1 MKMDRFIG
9 QWRRVP
15 LLAALSLLVPAGLAP
30 AQDAEVKRIEAR
42 YNELRPKA
50 GELGMYQLDWASS
63 LDEALERAAKE
74 DRPIL
79 LVIIHAQYGDIFS
92 GHC

>member
-1 MKMDRFIG
+1 MKTKAH
-9 QWRRVP
+9 
-15 LLAALSLLVPAGLAP
+15 LLAALFLLSTLVPAQVA
-30 AQDAEVKRIEAR
+30 DVKRILER
-42 YNELRPKA
+42 YDELRPETS
-50 GELGMYQLDWASS
+50 ELGIYQLDWAAS
-63 LDEALERAAKE
+63 LEVALERAAKE

>member
-1 MKMDRFIG
+1 MKTKAH
-9 QWRRVP
+9 
-15 LLAALSLLVPAGLAP
+15 LLAALFLLSTLVPAQVA
-30 AQDAEVKRIEAR
+30 DVKRILER
-42 YNELRPKA
+42 YDELRPETS
-50 GELGMYQLDWASS
+50 ELGIYQLDWAES
-63 LDEALERAAKE
+63 LEVALERAAKE

>member
-1 MKMDRFIG
+1 MKTKAS
-9 QWRRVP
+9 
-15 LLAALSLLVPAGLAP
+15 LLAALFLLSTLAP
-30 AQDAEVKRIEAR
+30 AQVADVKRILER
-42 YNELRPKA
+42 YDELRPETS
-50 GELGMYQLDWASS
+50 ELGIYQLDWAES
-63 LDEALERAAKE
+63 LEVALKRAAKE

>member
-1 MKMDRFIG
+1 MKTKAY
-9 QWRRVP
+9 
-15 LLAALSLLVPAGLAP
+15 LLAALLLLSTFAP
-30 AQDAEVKRIEAR
+30 AQVADVKRILER
-42 YNELRPKA
+42 YDELRPETS
-50 GELGMYQLDWASS
+50 ELGIYQLDWAES
-63 LDEALERAAKE
+63 LEVALERSAKE

>member
-1 MKMDRFIG
+1 MKTKAS
-9 QWRRVP
+9 
-15 LLAALSLLVPAGLAP
+15 LLAALFLLSTFAP
-30 AQDAEVKRIEAR
+30 AQVADVKRILER
-42 YNELRPKA
+42 YDELRPETS
-50 GELGMYQLDWASS
+50 ELGIYQLDWAES
-63 LDEALERAAKE
+63 LEVALERAAKE